1 MWVAAHVVLY
11 SGKLNTYVDLG
22 RSMTVGQL
30 KVSKTK
36 EIYFLAT
43 SDIFLFNRDV
53 FFVPAV

>member
-1 MWVAAHVVLY
+1 
-11 SGKLNTYVDLG
+11 
-22 RSMTVGQL
+22 VGQL

-53 FFVPAV
+53 FFLPAV

>member
-11 SGKLNTYVDLG
+11 SGNLNTYVDLG

-53 FFVPAV
+53 FFLPAV